1 MLEISGH
8 EQVGMLSKPID
19 NIVKLKLKI
28 NGDRMKHD
36 LITHLDQELD
46 NFIKN
51 IDLNKYIED

>member
-1 MLEISGH
+1 MLKIPGH

-19 NIVKLKLKI
+19 NIVKLKI

>member
-1 MLEISGH
+1 MLKIPGH

-19 NIVKLKLKI
+19 NIVKLKI

-46 NFIKN
+46 NLIKN